1 MMETLASIGEFG
13 LIRRIRRILETEGVE
28 GAGVIAGA
36 GDDTAVFAP
45 RAGYDLL
52 VTCDAMVEGRHYL
65 AGTME
70 PIDVGRRAMVM
81 NISDIGAMGG
91 WPRWAVVS
99 LGLADD
105 TPVEA
110 VEALTRGF
118 LEELNPLNA
127 VLAGGNITKAA
138 GGAFIDI
145 TLIGDVETGRK
156 VLRSGAC
163 PGDAVL
169 VTGFPGQ
176 AAAGLE
182 LLTHGQDPEAPGVRS
197 LIDVYLRPRHRVR
210 EGQAAARTG
219 RVHAMID
226 ISDGFLGDL
235 AHICEESRVGAEVV
249 EKALP
254 VNEPLRR
261 MGGQWGRTPGEMV
274 LAASD
279 DYELILTCA
288 PEDVETVKGTVSS
301 VAGAAVT
308 EVGRITPEAG
318 RFEVVHADGSRS
330 DAKAKGWDHFARS

>member
-1 MMETLASIGEFG
+1 METLASIGEFG
-13 LIRRIRRILETEGVE
+13 LIRRIRHILETEGVE
-28 GAGVIAGA
+28 GSGVIAGA
-36 GDDTAVFAP
+36 GDDTAVFSP

-65 AGTME
+65 AGAME
-70 PIDVGRRAMVM
+70 PFGVGRRAMVM

-99 LGLADD
+99 LGIAGD
-105 TPVEA
+105 TPVA
-110 VEALTRGF
+110 DVEALTRGF

-127 VLAGGNITKAA
+127 VLAGGNITKAS

-145 TLIGDVETGRK
+145 TLIGDVETGKK

-163 PGDAVL
+163 PGDAIL

-182 LLTHGQDPEAPGVRS
+182 LLVQGRDLAAGDAQPLVDAYLKPG
-197 LIDVYLRPRHRVR
+197 HRVR
-210 EGQAAARTG
+210 EGQAIGLTG
-219 RVHAMID
+219 KAHALID
-226 ISDGFLGDL
+226 TSDGFLGDL
-235 AHICEESRVGAEVV
+235 GHLCEESRVGAEIV
-249 EKALP
+249 ETALP
-254 VNEPLRR
+254 VSEPLQWIA
-261 MGGQWGRTPGEMV
+261 GQWDRNAWDLVM
-274 LAASD
+274 AASD

-288 PEDVETVKGTVSS
+288 PEDVESLRAAVSD

-308 EVGRITPEAG
+308 EVGRIIPETG

-330 DAKAKGWDHFARS
+330 DATAKGWDHFARP

>member
-1 MMETLASIGEFG
+1 METLESIGEFG
-13 LIRRIRRILETEGVE
+13 LIRRIRHILETEGVE
-28 GAGVIAGA
+28 GSGVIAGA
-36 GDDTAVFAP
+36 GDDTAVFEP
-45 RAGYDLL
+45 RPGYDLL

-70 PIDVGRRAMVM
+70 PIDLGRRAMVM

-105 TPVEA
+105 SPVEG

-127 VLAGGNITKAA
+127 VVAGGNITKAV

-145 TLIGDVETGRK
+145 TLIGDVETGFK
-156 VLRSGAC
+156 VLRSGAR
-163 PGDAVL
+163 PGDAIL

-176 AAAGLE
+176 AAVGLQC
-182 LLTHGQDPEAPGVRS
+182 LTEGRDKKSPDAQPLVNA
-197 LIDVYLRPRHRVR
+197 YLRPGHRAR

-235 AHICEESRVGAEVV
+235 AHICEESRVGAEVL

-254 VNEPLRR
+254 VSRPLRR
-261 MGGQWGRTPGEMV
+261 MADQRGRAPGDMV
-274 LAASD
+274 MAASD

-288 PEDVETVKGTVSS
+288 PEDVENVKSAVFG

-308 EVGRITPEAG
+308 EVGRMTPEAG
-318 RFEVVHADGSRS
+318 RFEVVHIDGSRS
-330 DAKAKGWDHFARS
+330 DATAKGWDHFARS

>member
-1 MMETLASIGEFG
+1 VETLASIGEFG

-28 GAGVIAGA
+28 GSGVIAGA

-45 RAGYDLL
+45 RPGYDLL

-65 AGTME
+65 AGAVE
-70 PIDVGRRAMVM
+70 PIDLGRRAMVM

-105 TPVEA
+105 SPVKD

-127 VLAGGNITKAA
+127 VVAGGNITKAA
-138 GGAFIDI
+138 GGTFIDI

-156 VLRSGAC
+156 VLRSGAQ
-163 PGDAVL
+163 PGDAIL
-169 VTGFPGQ
+169 VTGYPGQ

-182 LLTHGQDPEAPGVRS
+182 ILLQGKGHEAE
-197 LIDVYLRPRHRVR
+197 DVQALVDAYLRPGQRAR
-210 EGQAAARTG
+210 EGQAAARTA

-235 AHICEESRVGAEVV
+235 GHICEESRVGAEVV
-249 EKALP
+249 EEALP
-254 VNEPLRR
+254 VSEPLRR
-261 MGGQWGRTPGEMV
+261 MAVKQGRRPADMV

-288 PEDVETVKGTVSS
+288 PEDVECVKGAVSG

-308 EVGRITPEAG
+308 EVGRMTPEAG
-318 RFEVVHADGSRS
+318 RFEVVHIDGSRS
-330 DAKAKGWDHFARS
+330 DATAKGWDHFARS